1 MSHQGNVG
9 MGNPIFASS
18 TSAVAWNVSVPPR
31 GPGFLFP
38 SSGEEYNEILLVPT
52 SQDDPLKKVAD
63 LASLSDRFPYHIRFP
78 LLLTLS
84 THRLISLGFSI
95 KEGTDGRN
103 EYGPSSSW
111 IRVKRPPLA
120 TYNSGRNAACF
131 YCLHPTTDS

>member
-95 KEGTDGRN
+95 LGFSIKEGTDGRN
-103 EYGPSSSW
+103 EYGPSSRW
-111 IRVKRPPLA
+111 IRVHGLLL
-120 TYNSGRNAACF
+120 AACN
-131 YCLHPTTDS
+131 